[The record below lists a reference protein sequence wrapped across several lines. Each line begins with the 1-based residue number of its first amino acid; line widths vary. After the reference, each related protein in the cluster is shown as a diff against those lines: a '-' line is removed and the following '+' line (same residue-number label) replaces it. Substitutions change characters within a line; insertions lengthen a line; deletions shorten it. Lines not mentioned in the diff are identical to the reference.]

1 MSSDTSR
8 ERELALSSAL
18 EFARDRA
25 DIGYADLVAGADKIY
40 RWLIGPV
47 FIRSRF
53 SVVRAQ
59 GSEPTGQEGPEVP
72 QIKDDQEF
80 DWIID
85 EFDTKGVE
93 VGDRPDDTTDDPTFT
108 VDVEGALLLTV
119 DPENPRKVTIGGAN
133 QTGSFVVT
141 CDPHIFG
148 FAPLTKAVDVVAG
161 DAATATSTESEVR
174 PQTPASQ
181 G

>member
-18 EFARDRA
+18 EFARDRP
-25 DIGYADLVAGADKIY
+25 GLSYFDLVTGADMIY

-47 FIRSRF
+47 LVRSRF
-53 SVVRAQ
+53 SVVRPQ
-59 GSEPTGQEGPEVP
+59 GTEPTGEEGPEVP
-72 QIKDDQEF
+72 QIRDNEEF
-80 DWIID
+80 DWTID

-108 VDVEGALLLTV
+108 VDVDGGLVLTV
-119 DPENPRKVTIGGAN
+119 DPANPRKCTIGGADR
-133 QTGSFVVT
+133 TGSFVVT

-161 DAATATSTESEVR
+161 DAATATSTESDVR
-174 PQTPASQ
+174 PQTPTA
-181 G
+181 